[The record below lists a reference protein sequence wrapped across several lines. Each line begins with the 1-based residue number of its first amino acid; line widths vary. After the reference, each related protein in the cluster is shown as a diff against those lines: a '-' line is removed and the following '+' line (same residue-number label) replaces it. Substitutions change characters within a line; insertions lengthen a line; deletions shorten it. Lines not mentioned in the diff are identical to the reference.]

1 MNLTMSLAKVIST
14 ISNIFK
20 RFIFVFIK
28 NDFFPAIRTM
38 GPEVVVKHIPLQITG
53 KEESYEFPRSWLLP
67 VLRENIQNANLS
79 FFKTYFLPMAMA
91 CQARASKAENE
102 NDKIGQKSYEMLV
115 SQIWSLLPGMYH

>member
-1 MNLTMSLAKVIST
+1 
-14 ISNIFK
+14 
-20 RFIFVFIK
+20 
-28 NDFFPAIRTM
+28 M

-67 VLRENIQNANLS
+67 VLRENIQNANLA

-91 CQARASKAENE
+91 CQARAAKAENE

-115 SQIWSLLPGMYH
+115 SQIWSLLPGTLKRCRICIVVSNKTLFMYPFFQDSATIQKI